1 MSGLEPLVAAEA
13 AAAAS
18 TAATTTAAAAAAT
31 EAATAAYASAVPG
44 LSAVGPGS
52 QAAMLAA
59 QTGPFGAGGLAST
72 AASAAMPGTLA
83 ATMWN
88 PVSSLLN
95 AGTASPMTA
104 MRGLGMGM
112 QALSPTGGAVSAY
125 SPPAMKQGRQ
135 VNLSEPILSL
145 LASAQ
150 PQRRKQPL
158 SLL

>member
-44 LSAVGPGS
+44 LSA
-52 QAAMLAA
+52 AAMLAA

-112 QALSPTGGAVSAY
+112 QALSPTGGTASAY